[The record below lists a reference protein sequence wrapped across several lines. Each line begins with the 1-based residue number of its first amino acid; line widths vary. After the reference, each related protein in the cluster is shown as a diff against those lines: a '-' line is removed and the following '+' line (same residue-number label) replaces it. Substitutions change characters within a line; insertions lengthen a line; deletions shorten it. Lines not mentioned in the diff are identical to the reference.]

1 MDNHNIRKIFKS
13 LFILGIALVLFFGC
27 STNQPTANKEV
38 KTDYGIDEYGKS
50 KRYRKNGIDI
60 AYLTGTPYEIGVA
73 HGMLCKREIKAL
85 NKKFFELYDRL
96 TENPQQGWLE
106 ISKQLEKKIPIE
118 YTDEMRGIAEGAN
131 IDYDKILFINT
142 LSSISMKDGCFAFA
156 FKNSD
161 NQVITL
167 RQDDEY
173 RENDFHRKM
182 MLFIIKPERGFGF
195 ATMLTPGWVDGE
207 TGINE
212 MGITVSQ
219 NNIGIK
225 QKIWDVMPITIL
237 SRYMLQYSKSID
249 DVEKIL
255 DDQQAYPGRL
265 IFVSSKQSASA
276 FEFANTEKARI
287 NMENGFLALSN
298 HARII
303 PSRQI
308 GSGSVKRLSFVQ
320 QFLTENSH
328 QMNIEKA
335 LELVRTPRIS
345 RDTFWDRLKVHNR
358 QAYVFS
364 PATLDFWI
372 ALPPSNPSKPACYG
386 EYVGFNL
393 LHELYDTGNKPN
405 PMTFPAN

>member
-13 LFILGIALVLFFGC
+13 FFILGIALVLFFGC

-182 MLFIIKPERGFGF
+182 MLFIIKPERGFAF

-219 NNIGIK
+219 NNIGINP
-225 QKIWDVMPITIL
+225 QLPGVLGLL
-237 SRYMLQYSKSID
+237 SQSKMSRFDFLVGLKGQSTNSDLFI
-249 DVEKIL
+249 
-255 DDQQAYPGRL
+255 QNQ
-265 IFVSSKQSASA
+265 IFV
-276 FEFANTEKARI
+276 
-287 NMENGFLALSN
+287 M
-298 HARII
+298 
-303 PSRQI
+303 
-308 GSGSVKRLSFVQ
+308 
-320 QFLTENSH
+320 
-328 QMNIEKA
+328 
-335 LELVRTPRIS
+335 
-345 RDTFWDRLKVHNR
+345 
-358 QAYVFS
+358 
-364 PATLDFWI
+364 
-372 ALPPSNPSKPACYG
+372 
-386 EYVGFNL
+386 
-393 LHELYDTGNKPN
+393 
-405 PMTFPAN
+405 